1 MLIVIFPGT
10 YDNLIPD
17 ESSVELDTLGKS
29 DVIYP
34 LGPELI
40 VADGSRWRSRDSK
53 GVPRLCGSKVHW
65 VHAHVT
71 HLHKGEDQTPQ
82 SCLKTLKWFQWPA
95 CTGFEE
101 IT

>member
-1 MLIVIFPGT
+1 MIIS
-10 YDNLIPD
+10 D
-17 ESSVELDTLGKS
+17 ESSVEPDTLGES

-40 VADGSRWRSRDSK
+40 IADGSSWRSRDS
-53 GVPRLCGSKVHW
+53 PR
-65 VHAHVT
+65 HAHVT
-71 HLHKGEDQTPQ
+71 HLHEGEDQTPQ